1 MKFPRD
7 LDAPQVVRALRRLG
21 FVSVSQSGSH
31 IKMKS
36 GSKTVIV
43 PNHRPIKVGTMRDV
57 LRQAGLDLETLLE
70 NL

>member
-7 LDAPQVVRALRRLG
+7 LDAPQVVRALKRLG

-43 PNHRPIKVGTMRDV
+43 PNHRPIKIGTMRDV
-57 LRQAGLDLETLLE
+57 LRQAGLDVETLLE

>member
-1 MKFPRD
+1 M
-7 LDAPQVVRALRRLG
+7 
-21 FVSVSQSGSH
+21 SQSGSH

-43 PNHRPIKVGTMRDV
+43 PNHRPIKLGTMRDV
-57 LRQAGLDLETLLE
+57 LRQAGLDIKTLLE

>member
-7 LDAPQVVRALRRLG
+7 LDAPQVVRALKRLG

-36 GSKTVIV
+36 GPKTVIV

>member
-7 LDAPQVVRALRRLG
+7 LDAPQVVRALKRLG